1 MLSIFSDQIGDEW
14 QKNGLPGVLRVWFY
28 ALGELLSVAVPLQL
42 RSPIVVAMSLA
53 FLFSF
58 GLFVVLLQATALT
71 SN

>member
-1 MLSIFSDQIGDEW
+1 MLATFSDQIREEW
-14 QKNGLPGVLRVWFY
+14 QENGVLGVLRVWFY

-42 RSPIVVAMSLA
+42 RSSIVVAMSLA